1 MTPFLV
7 GFVLGILVYL
17 VIYVIWSE
25 FRRGK
30 SPELPTKYDGEVV
43 PEGDSIPKNN
53 LDTLIEDLKVSGV
66 MFDPVI
72 REWVTPMNREY
83 ALEQSRNTPL
93 GYGFKCPRILAYST
107 YHALSP
113 VMFSEDLSK
122 DKRMSA
128 RDTMVKVYKWNLL
141 TRLKMERGL
150 DMYRLGAVV

>member
-7 GFVLGILVYL
+7 GLFLGILVGL
-17 VIYVIWSE
+17 VAFMFWLD
-25 FRRGK
+25 FMRGNG
-30 SPELPTKYDGEVV
+30 PELPTSYDGGVV
-43 PEGDSIPKNN
+43 PEENSILKNN
-53 LDTLIEDLKVSGV
+53 LDTLIEDLKMSGV

-93 GYGFKCPRILAYST
+93 GYGFKCPLILAYST
-107 YHALSP
+107 YHALGP

-150 DMYRLGAVV
+150 DMYRLGDVV